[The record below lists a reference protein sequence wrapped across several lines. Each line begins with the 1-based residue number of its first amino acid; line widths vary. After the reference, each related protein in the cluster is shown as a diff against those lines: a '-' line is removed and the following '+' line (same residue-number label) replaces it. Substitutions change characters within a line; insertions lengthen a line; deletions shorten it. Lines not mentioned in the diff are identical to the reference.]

1 MTKNVKNKKNLKYDH
16 KGKRPKEAAKK
27 APVPNVPAEWL
38 YLNPEKITTR
48 QIYEL
53 FLESRTCQAEYWEE
67 AGVLELSVPEADSVD
82 LEEMECSLGDEEGD
96 TFLAQHQIQTVYA
109 VTIRPEYFDKV
120 KPVMA
125 GITEKLGGFFCGDTE
140 DFLPRV

>member
-1 MTKNVKNKKNLKYDH
+1 MTKNTKSRKNQKYSQ
-16 KGKRPKEAAKK
+16 KGKKPEAAGKK
-27 APVPNVPAEWL
+27 APAPDVPEEWL
-38 YLNPEKITTR
+38 YLNPEPITSR

-53 FLESRTCQAEYWEE
+53 FLGNRICKAEYWEE
-67 AGVLELSVPEADSVD
+67 AGVLELSVPEGGTVD
-82 LEEMECSLGDEEGD
+82 LEEMECGLGDEAGD
-96 TFLAQHQIQTVYA
+96 AFLAEHQIRTVYA
-109 VTIRPEYFDKV
+109 VTIRPEYFEKV